1 MYSDDRPLLRCFVA
15 GNRHAPFVT
24 MLTHASSKFEY
35 YDLEVVDVNE
45 YPELAEQHKIVCT
58 PMLQVVQGRAVV
70 SSFVGDDAKT
80 LSQFLANHIGSFCED
95 ALLDAS
101 QKAREEQLAS

>member
-1 MYSDDRPLLRCFVA
+1 MYSNDRPLLRCFVA

-24 MLTHASSKFEY
+24 LLTHASSKFEY

-45 YPELAEQHKIVCT
+45 YPELAEQHKVVCT
-58 PMLQVVQGRAVV
+58 PMLQVVQSGDVA
-70 SSFVGDDAKT
+70 SCFVGDDAKT
-80 LSQFLANHIGSFCED
+80 LSQFLGTHIGNFCEH

-101 QKAREEQLAS
+101 QTVKEEQLAS